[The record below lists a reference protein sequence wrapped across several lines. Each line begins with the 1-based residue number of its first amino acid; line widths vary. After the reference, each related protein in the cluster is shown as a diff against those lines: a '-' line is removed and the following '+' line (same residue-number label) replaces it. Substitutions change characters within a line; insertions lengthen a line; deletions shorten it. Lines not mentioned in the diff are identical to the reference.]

1 MDAHLVQVAQITWS
15 GQGLVV
21 DAEGACQLTL
31 GYAGGALIGQPLH
44 AVLGIAEGRA
54 RELDQQALA
63 SNGAVQFVA
72 SSLGKEP
79 TTLLRLTLG
88 TRRGHAS
95 AGVINMRSI
104 LAGAPRLQISRL
116 ASSFSHEIRN
126 PLSSVKMAVQTVAR
140 NPALSERDQRRLMI
154 GNREIRTMERVL
166 WILSEYGRDSP
177 STVESVALRSLVQES
192 AALVEP
198 ELAEHRVEVRVDEEV
213 PLARVR
219 AEAGR
224 VQRVLSQLL
233 LKVAMGQPEGST
245 LAVKIRRAEQGGYAI
260 RVVDSAA
267 AEPPDESSSVFEP
280 FGSTIARAEGL
291 ALAAL
296 RQVME
301 SHGGKVTADW
311 STPAGTLYTLS
322 FPA

>member
-1 MDAHLVQVAQITWS
+1 MRATLRASIAWHHRSSGGCREGPKGTDRARPATVLPMDAHLVQVAQITWS

-198 ELAEHRVEVRVDEEV
+198 
-213 PLARVR
+213 
-219 AEAGR
+219 
-224 VQRVLSQLL
+224 
-233 LKVAMGQPEGST
+233 
-245 LAVKIRRAEQGGYAI
+245 
-260 RVVDSAA
+260 
-267 AEPPDESSSVFEP
+267 
-280 FGSTIARAEGL
+280 
-291 ALAAL
+291 
-296 RQVME
+296 
-301 SHGGKVTADW
+301 
-311 STPAGTLYTLS
+311 
-322 FPA
+322 